1 MLRNAL
7 GNVPNFIIIVTNNIY
22 DSLGPSTSDYI
33 TDCQFCA
40 KREEQREL
48 ALEHVE
54 TKSERKVYF
63 KS

>member
-40 KREEQREL
+40 SVSELFEL
-48 ALEHVE
+48 AL
-54 TKSERKVYF
+54 
-63 KS
+63 